1 MSFCWIGVDEK
12 DIQFL
17 KINSYVK
24 AQTFPMS
31 QKYMMG
37 MDENEYEETFG
48 ERKGFI
54 TSINHKSVSD
64 ITIFD
69 TTLNKEVSLVPAT
82 CKMSVSIYK
91 LKKRY
96 QKETSQHSLQYFC
109 MVHMEILPRKFCNK
123 R

>member
-31 QKYMMG
+31 QKYMMR
-37 MDENEYEETFG
+37 MDEDDYEETFG
-48 ERKGFI
+48 ERRGFVV
-54 TSINHKSVSD
+54 SNNHKSISD

-69 TTLNKEVSLVPAT
+69 TSLNKEVSLVPAT
-82 CKMSVSIYK
+82 CKMSFLIYK
-91 LKKRY
+91 LKKKKY
-96 QKETSQHSLQYFC
+96 QKETS
-109 MVHMEILPRKFCNK
+109 
-123 R
+123 